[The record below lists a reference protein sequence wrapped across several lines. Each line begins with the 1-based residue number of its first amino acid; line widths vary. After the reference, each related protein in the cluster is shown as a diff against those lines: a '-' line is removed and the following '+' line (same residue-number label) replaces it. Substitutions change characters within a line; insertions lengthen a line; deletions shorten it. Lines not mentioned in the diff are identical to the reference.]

1 MCNRERLPAKEIQRT
16 ANDTLKRIFHLLENL
31 ASDKALYTAVL
42 LDDVRKTAETL
53 KEAEEAGRSERISEA
68 ESNTVNKEEDMID
81 TETTNNSEANQTKDS
96 NFDSTNTQQSSDGTV
111 CPTFL
116 IQQVITNTGS
126 GKIIGV
132 NYGTIGGSA
141 DD

>member
-96 NFDSTNTQQSSDGTV
+96 NFDSTNTQQFSDGTV